1 MKVLIPLRGVLKRV
15 PSYFLSLGGRKRVL
29 GFFLC
34 ATSLFGTQCMALST
48 ENVSLEEPQSSAFN
62 SPVAFEYILENR
74 PDPFVPFISEKAAT
88 STVDMN
94 EIVDNDGPLTGM
106 QLFEP
111 GQLNLVA
118 LLKKNTEDVA
128 MVEDFTGKG
137 YILLEGTKIG
147 RRGVVK
153 DIASNT
159 VIIEETAVTRA
170 GKEIITK
177 VVMTLKKEGE
187 E

>member
-1 MKVLIPLRGVLKRV
+1 MKCLIDYPKSTPL
-15 PSYFLSLGGRKRVL
+15 SIAFRKGIL
-29 GFFLC
+29 CAFLC
-34 ATSLFGTQCMALST
+34 ASGLICTQNIAGAVESDNLESLQ
-48 ENVSLEEPQSSAFN
+48 PQSVTAGEQ
-62 SPVAFEYILENR
+62 FEYVLENR
-74 PDPFVPFISEKAAT
+74 ADPFVPFITEKAAT
-88 STVDMN
+88 SSADMN
-94 EIVDNDGPLTGM
+94 EIVESDEPLAGM

-111 GQLNLVA
+111 GQLTLVA
-118 LLKKNTEDVA
+118 LMKKSSEDVA

-137 YILLEGTKIG
+137 YVLLKGTKIG

-153 DIASNT
+153 DIGPNA
-159 VIIEETAVTRA
+159 VYIEETAVTRA

>member
-1 MKVLIPLRGVLKRV
+1 MTCLIDYPK
-15 PSYFLSLGGRKRVL
+15 STFLSSVFRTRVL
-29 GFFLC
+29 CAFLC
-34 ATSLFGTQCMALST
+34 AGSLVGMQSISDAAETDALEQTQPAAADSGK
-48 ENVSLEEPQSSAFN
+48 Q
-62 SPVAFEYILENR
+62 FEYVLENR

-94 EIVDNDGPLTGM
+94 EIVEKKEPLTGM

-170 GKEIITK
+170 GKEITTQI
-177 VVMTLKKEGE
+177 VMTLKKEGE

>member
-1 MKVLIPLRGVLKRV
+1 MQSLAYAAVTTSPELTQIPTADSG
-15 PSYFLSLGGRKRVL
+15 S
-29 GFFLC
+29 
-34 ATSLFGTQCMALST
+34 
-48 ENVSLEEPQSSAFN
+48 E
-62 SPVAFEYILENR
+62 FEYKLENR
-74 PDPFVPFISEKAAT
+74 ADPFVPFISEKAAT
-88 STVDMN
+88 STVNMN
-94 EIVDNDGPLTGM
+94 EIIDTDEPLTGM

-111 GQLNLVA
+111 GQLTLVA
-118 LLKKNTEDVA
+118 LLKKNREDVA

-137 YILLEGTKIG
+137 YVLLKGTKIG

-153 DIASNT
+153 DIIPNA

-170 GKEIITK
+170 GKAIVTQ

>member
-1 MKVLIPLRGVLKRV
+1 M
-15 PSYFLSLGGRKRVL
+15 
-29 GFFLC
+29 LC
-34 ATSLFGTQCMALST
+34 ALLCTGSLVCTQTAASAT
-48 ENVSLEEPQSSAFN
+48 ENAATAAA
-62 SPVAFEYILENR
+62 VAPFEYQLENR
-74 PDPFVPFISEKAAT
+74 ADPFVPFITEKAAT
-88 STVDMN
+88 SSVDMN
-94 EIVDNDGPLTGM
+94 EIVEENIPLTGM

-111 GQLNLVA
+111 GQLTLVA
-118 LLKKNTEDVA
+118 TLRKDAGSVA

-137 YILLEGTKIG
+137 YVLLKGTKIG
-147 RRGVVK
+147 KRGLVK
-153 DIASNT
+153 EIDPNA